1 MRIITMTKAD
11 YVPVELYQQQ
21 QEMIEDLRREI
32 LATRSTAK
40 TANAVNASLS
50 SLVQTLQDLNQV
62 QQETISSLER
72 LLSQAEADR
81 NPITEETSKQMMD
94 AIEVLLNELS
104 LPKVARDLGLAI
116 TAAGGVLSTAKQE
129 LDDHENETN

>member
-116 TAAGGVLSTAKQE
+116 TAAGGVLNTAKQE

>member
-1 MRIITMTKAD
+1 MTKAD

-116 TAAGGVLSTAKQE
+116 TAAGGVLNTAKQE